1 MHYDFDIEIPAIT
14 PKTDPLIVRKKVCY
28 GILRK
33 VGIYFRGGCADLAH
47 VKIYHWESQIFP
59 TNVDGDYAYDNYVVE
74 FEEYYP
80 ILEVPYELTLRL
92 WNDDDTFPHT
102 ISFMF
107 LILHPT
113 TIGRPELRPTS
124 EEELSELL
132 GEYEMAGEE

>member
-14 PKTDPLIVRKKVCY
+14 PETDPLIVRKKVCY
-28 GILRK
+28 GILR
-33 VGIYFRGGCADLAH
+33 
-47 VKIYHWESQIFP
+47 YHWESQIFP
-59 TNVDGDYAYDNYVVE
+59 TNVDGDYAYDNYAVE

-92 WNDDDTFPHT
+92 WNDDDTFNHT

-124 EEELSELL
+124 EEELTELL